1 MQRDFNNSTGN
12 TSEIYNTI
20 SLLPT
25 KTDVATSITNN
36 NLNYTTSL
44 LTTTLIN
51 NNIIA
56 NNLLYTNTTNLNVLL
71 ANAVTSRDTAIAT
84 AISNEVLRANN
95 SIVTNNTALLSTI
108 KTYTVDQNFSNINL
122 SGKLN
127 FTVLNDGATTV
138 FGYNSYAGP
147 QSIAIGVN
155 ANNINQMNSVAIG
168 FTSKNLSGGS
178 VSIGSYATSYANCIA
193 IGYNSANQSNSQN
206 TNNTYLGYNAN
217 IPLNTSYSNSCAIGY
232 NSIIN
237 ASNSVF
243 LGREGIDTTVC
254 YALNTTNLTATNIT
268 TSNLISNG
276 ILTYNY
282 SVLPLLT
289 SYKVNGFSSSI
300 NNVKNIVAFDSVL
313 NCSAITLPCGVY
325 YINYQYTINYSTGP
339 INYWLN
345 YGLGSTSSIIDIQA
359 NKSYCSSNSS
369 NVYNCANSFC
379 FTSTNGSILYQNV
392 MLNSFDNPTLTVS
405 NLANFTFVSKITA
418 TRVA

>member
-25 KTDVATSITNN
+25 KTDVATSIATN
-36 NLNYTTSL
+36 NLNYTTTSSMNSAIS
-44 LTTTLIN
+44 TSSTSNNTFSTAYTNTKIN
-51 NNIIA
+51 TEITRADAAIIA
-56 NNLLYTNTTNLNVLL
+56 NNVNNL
-71 ANAVTSRDTAIAT
+71 
-84 AISNEVLRANN
+84 
-95 SIVTNNTALLSTI
+95 ALI
-108 KTYTVDQNFSNINL
+108 KSYSVAQNFSDINL
-122 SGKLN
+122 TGKLN
-127 FTVLNDGATTV
+127 ITSIGDGATNYG
-138 FGYNSYAGP
+138 FNSYAGN
-147 QSIAIGVN
+147 QCIAFGIN
-155 ANNINQMNSVAIG
+155 ANNNTQMNSVAIG
-168 FTSKNLSGGS
+168 FSAKNLGGGGS
-178 VSIGSYATSYANCIA
+178 VSLGSYATTYSNCIA
-193 IGYNSANQSNSQN
+193 IGYNCANQSNSQN
-206 TNNTYLGYNAN
+206 THNCYFGYNAN
-217 IPLNTSYSNSCAIGY
+217 IPLNTTYSNSCAIGC
-232 NSIIN
+232 NSVIN
-237 ASNSVF
+237 ASNTIQ
-243 LGREGIDTTVC
+243 LGRDGID
-254 YALNTTNLTATNIT
+254 NTNCFSLTSTNLSSTNIT

-276 ILTYNY
+276 IITYNY

-339 INYWLN
+339 INYWLT
-345 YGLGSTSSIIDIQA
+345 YGLGSTNSIIDIQA

-392 MLNSFDNPTLTVS
+392 MMNAFDNPTLTVS
-405 NLANFTFVSKITA
+405 NLSNFTFVSKITA